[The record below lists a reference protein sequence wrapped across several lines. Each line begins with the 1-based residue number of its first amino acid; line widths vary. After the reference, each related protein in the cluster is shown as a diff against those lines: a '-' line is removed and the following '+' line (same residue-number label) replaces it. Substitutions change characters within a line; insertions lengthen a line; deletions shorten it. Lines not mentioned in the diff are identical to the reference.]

1 MNIIIV
7 THGKFGIELLE
18 SAKMILGSVPDT
30 TAVAFTTEDS
40 LESLKEKIES
50 KIKDGQRTII
60 LTDIKGGSPF
70 NVSYLLS
77 TMNSDIKVMY
87 GVNLPLVLSISTLL
101 SSGVFEYDSIFD
113 NYNDLIGKIEEE

>member
-18 SAKMILGSVPDT
+18 SAKMILGSVPHT

-50 KIKDGQRTII
+50 NIKEEQRTII

-77 TMNSDIKVMY
+77 TMSDDIEVMY
-87 GVNLPLVLSISTLL
+87 GVNLPLILSISTLL
-101 SSGVFEYDSIFD
+101 SSGVFEFNSIFD
-113 NYNDLIGKIEEE
+113 NCNELIGKIEEE